1 MPVITG
7 KNYEKSGF
15 KIIANGIWTSV
26 RNIYIFFAIGTFQV
40 FGTPAKL
47 LKSQNVTLYN
57 MQMSI

>member
-7 KNYEKSGF
+7 KNYEKAGF
-15 KIIANGIWTSV
+15 KIIANGIGTSV

-47 LKSQNVTLYN
+47 LKSQNVTL
-57 MQMSI
+57 